1 MIKGEAKALETEPVI
16 YLAKNEAENLEN
28 PNAIKTRTDTSSDEQ
43 TKKLSLD
50 NRFARLKKS
59 LRKRS
64 VSIL

>member
-16 YLAKNEAENLEN
+16 YLANDEPETLEN
-28 PNAIKTRTDTSSDEQ
+28 PLASKTPTDISSDEQ
-43 TKKLSLD
+43 TKKPSLD